1 MGSAMRKTGSTAT
14 PIRAFTDSALHTDRV
29 KTSDFRLAR
38 TAYRFISFPRR
49 RFVTKCFIL
58 FPIFSFPVSFGTSL
72 YC

>member
-38 TAYRFISFPRR
+38 TA
-49 RFVTKCFIL
+49 L
-58 FPIFSFPVSFGTSL
+58 FLFLVVALSQNVSFFSPFSVSL
-72 YC
+72 